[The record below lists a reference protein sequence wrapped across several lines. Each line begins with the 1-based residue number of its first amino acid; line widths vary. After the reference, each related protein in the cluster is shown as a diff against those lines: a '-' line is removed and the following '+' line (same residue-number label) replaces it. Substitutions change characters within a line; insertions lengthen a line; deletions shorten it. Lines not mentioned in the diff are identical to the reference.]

1 MELKIL
7 MVSVLVLSWLVKR
20 CFNVK
25 NILVIVLISL
35 SISLCL

>member
-25 NILVIVLISL
+25 NVLVIVLIGL